1 MHPDSDSKAPR
12 WGRRKESRPAELM
25 AAALDLFVERG
36 FAATRLDEVAARA
49 GVSKGTLYL
58 YFSSKEDLFKA
69 VVRETIVPMIH
80 EYQRNVEQSDLPSDQ
95 LLPALFRRWWEMFG
109 ATKLAGIAKLIMAEA
124 GNFPEVAEF
133 FHTEVIEP
141 NGALIAAVIQRGIR
155 RGEFRAVDVEAMSH
169 LLMAPLVLKAIWAHS
184 FDCLCEKTSGLDAER
199 ILTAHGDAA
208 LAALRAPAPATAPA
222 PSKGSRS

>member
-1 MHPDSDSKAPR
+1 MQPDSDHRAPR

-36 FAATRLDEVAARA
+36 YAATRLDEVAARA

-80 EYQRNVEQSDLPSDQ
+80 AYQRDVEQSELPSDQ
-95 LLPALFRRWWEMFG
+95 LLPALFRRWWETFG
-109 ATKLAGIAKLIMAEA
+109 ATKLAGIAKLIMSEA

-133 FHTEVIEP
+133 FHAEVIEP
-141 NGALIAAVIQRGIR
+141 NAALIAVVIRRGID
-155 RGEFRAVDVEAMSH
+155 RGEFRAVDVETTSH

-184 FDCLCEKTSGLDAER
+184 FDCLCGGGSALDIER
-199 ILTAHGDAA
+199 VLAAHADYALT
-208 LAALRAPAPATAPA
+208 ALRAVAPG
-222 PSKGSRS
+222 KGSA